1 MLTGANVITRA
12 DKRREALK
20 KWEAIR
26 SQKARVS
33 ELPMLR
39 DGEAERLIADYL
51 ARGGEIHRLP
61 AAYAVESESLKLVNG
76 RATSNIFR
84 R

>member
-39 DGEAERLIADYL
+39 EGEAERLVAQYIE
-51 ARGGEIHRLP
+51 RGGEVHRLP
-61 AAYAVESESLKLVNG
+61 PAYAAELEGLKLVNG

>member
-1 MLTGANVITRA
+1 MLTGSNVITRA
-12 DKRREALK
+12 QKAREALK

-26 SQKARVS
+26 SQKARVA

-39 DGEAERLIADYL
+39 EGEAEMLVAQYIE
-51 ARGGEIHRLP
+51 RGGEIHRLP
-61 AAYAVESESLKLVNG
+61 AAYASELESKKLVNG
-76 RATSNIFR
+76 RTVANIFR